1 MLGYYETLIIN
12 LIEQRLALLSE
23 LGHAYGLQKSPL
35 VIE

>member
-12 LIEQRLALLSE
+12 LIEQRLAVLSKF
-23 LGHAYGLQKSPL
+23 GHAHGLQWSPL